1 VPTLSPTQVLSRVE
15 PVVVGGLL
23 RLPPGIQRR
32 LAGKPVVRDGDPLE
46 VETQLLLRLQA
57 LAGRGELGFGPEAR
71 AGIDRDSVMVGG
83 EQPVGEYRNLEVGGA
98 EGPLPARLYV
108 PQALV
113 RTDRD
118 PLLVFFHG
126 GGFVTGG
133 LDSHDATC
141 RVLAERAGV
150 RVLSVAYR
158 LAPEHPFPAA
168 PHDCAAAYRWVVEHA
183 GELGADP
190 ARLAVGGDS
199 AGGNL
204 AAVTAIAA
212 ARDGLPLK
220 FQLLV
225 YPVTDA
231 AARTE
236 SRELFAAGFFLTRAA
251 MEEATGHYLGDQDRS
266 DPLASPLHADLP
278 DGLAPAYVATAGFDP
293 LRDEGE
299 AYARK
304 LADAGVEVTQRR
316 FGGHI
321 HSFFNVVGVGSAAR
335 TAVEEIADALAAGL

>member
-1 VPTLSPTQVLSRVE
+1 MLSPTALKDRVE
-15 PVVVGGLL
+15 PVVVNALLGLPTGL
-23 RLPPGIQRR
+23 QRR
-32 LAGKPVVRDGDPLE
+32 LAGRPVVRDGEPLE
-46 VETQLLLRLQA
+46 VETQLLLRLQS

-71 AGIDRDSVMVGG
+71 AGIDRDAVMVGG
-83 EQPVGEYRNLEVGGA
+83 DHPIGELRTLEVTGA
-98 EGPLPARLYV
+98 DGPLPARLYV
-108 PQALV
+108 PQARV
-113 RTDRD
+113 RSGGDD

-133 LDSHDATC
+133 LDSHDGPC

-168 PHDCAAAYRWVVEHA
+168 PRDCIAAYRWVVEHA
-183 GELGADP
+183 AELGADP
-190 ARLAVGGDS
+190 SRLAVGGDS

-204 AAVTAIAA
+204 AAVTAIEA
-212 ARDGLPLK
+212 ARAGLPLAY
-220 FQLLV
+220 QLLV

-231 AARTE
+231 AAHTE
-236 SRELFAAGFFLTRAA
+236 SRGLFAEGFFLTRTA
-251 MEEATGHYLGDQDRS
+251 MEQATGHYLGDHDPS
-266 DPLASPLHADLP
+266 DPLASPLHAELP

-299 AYARK
+299 AYAAK
-304 LADAGVEVTQRR
+304 LADAGVAVSQRR

-321 HSFFNVVGVGSAAR
+321 HSFFNTVGVGRAPRA
-335 TAVEEIADALAAGL
+335 AVEEIADALADGL